1 VNLYVQNYTGVFR
14 FKVRLMGYLREEREY
29 LSIRKNSVVR
39 EWSWHIT
46 QVEEYA
52 KSSTVNQLAFTVE
65 NLLEATNDYTE
76 KGVEFLSLEPS
87 QLSKFYSMD
96 RIIHCCLVRTSFIF
110 ILRLHNFCNRNSVSI
125 TKIKLISNGL

>member
-1 VNLYVQNYTGVFR
+1 MNLYVQNYTGVFR

-29 LSIRKNSVVR
+29 LSIWKNSVVR

-65 NLLEATNDYTE
+65 NLLEATNDYME
-76 KGVEFLSLEPS
+76 KGVEFYPLNPN
-87 QLSKFYSMD
+87 QLLKFYSMD
-96 RIIHCCLVRTSFIF
+96 RIIHCCT
-110 ILRLHNFCNRNSVSI
+110 C
-125 TKIKLISNGL
+125 